1 MKAVRLNAPGQLE
14 YCDVPIPV
22 PGEDEVLCRV
32 EAVSICGT
40 DPHIIDGDFPGF
52 WPPGFPLIP
61 GHEWAGQIV
70 ELGKRAE
77 LYGWKAGERVAG
89 MANVGCGYCKNCL
102 EGRYTICLNYGK
114 PRIHSMYGHITQG
127 AYAEYIKVS
136 IKSIYRIPDVMSWQ
150 VGACMDPLSI
160 ALHMVLRSGLK
171 PGDRV
176 LVNGSGA
183 QGLMAVICGVSM
195 GAGQVIVTGSGS
207 RLQAAERLGG
217 IPVDYRR
224 EDALARIMELTEGY
238 GADRVLEC
246 TGSPEG
252 AALACQAAARGG
264 TVSAVSLP
272 NGDVP
277 IPVRRLVLD
286 EITFAG
292 CRANPNTMEPAIA
305 IAGQNLEKIA
315 RLITH
320 EFAMSDYEKA
330 FDVFRGRKEN
340 AVKVIMRPGA

>member
-1 MKAVRLNAPGQLE
+1 MKALRLNAPGQLE
-14 YCDVPIPV
+14 YCEVPVPV

-52 WPPGFPLIP
+52 WPQSYPLIP

-70 ELGKRAE
+70 KLGGRAE
-77 LYGWKAGERVAG
+77 LYGWKEGERVAG

-127 AYAEYIKVS
+127 AYAEYIRVS
-136 IKSIYRIPDVMSWQ
+136 IKSIYRIPDQMTWQ
-150 VGACMDPLSI
+150 TGTCMDPLSI
-160 ALHMVLRSGLK
+160 ALHMVQRSGLK

-183 QGLMAVICGVSM
+183 QGLMAVICAVSM

-207 RLQAAERLGG
+207 RLLAAEGLGG

-224 EDALARIMELTEGY
+224 EDALDRVLELTGGY
-238 GADRVLEC
+238 GADCVMEC
-246 TGSPEG
+246 TGTPKG
-252 AALACQAAARGG
+252 VAFACRAAARGG
-264 TVSAVSLP
+264 TVAAVSLP
-272 NGDVP
+272 TEDVL
-277 IPVRRLVLD
+277 IPVRKLVLD
-286 EITFAG
+286 EITLAG
-292 CRANPNTMEPAIA
+292 CRANPNTMTRAIA
-305 IAGQNLEKIA
+305 LAEQNQDKIEG
-315 RLITH
+315 LITH

-340 AVKVIMRPGA
+340 AVKVVMRPGM